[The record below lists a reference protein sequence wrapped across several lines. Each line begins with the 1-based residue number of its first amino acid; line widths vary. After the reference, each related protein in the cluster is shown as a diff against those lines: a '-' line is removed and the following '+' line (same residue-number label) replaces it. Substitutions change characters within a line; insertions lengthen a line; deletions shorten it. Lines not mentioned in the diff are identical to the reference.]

1 MGSNNSSTKSKKIPC
16 YDHAGRILND
26 FARLAIY
33 TVLQVSAFCLA
44 VGRDPTGLKIGVTN
58 FETSNCSFFGD
69 SDGSHPILR
78 GEDSCF
84 QDLSSLS
91 CAFLGGLFGDGDK
104 DTLVQQDFNSSEEA
118 LSAVEDGKAW
128 GAVTVP
134 SNFSTSIL
142 AGNPSPV
149 SVRLDQTNQQ
159 IAYVLKRELARS
171 AEDFSKC
178 ILKRSGRGQKVK
190 MLELITHKFRI

>member
-1 MGSNNSSTKSKKIPC
+1 M
-16 YDHAGRILND
+16 
-26 FARLAIY
+26 
-33 TVLQVSAFCLA
+33 LQVSAFCLA

-69 SDGSHPILR
+69 TDGSHPILR
-78 GEDSCF
+78 GEDSCY

-118 LSAVEDGKAW
+118 LLAVEDGKAW

-142 AGNPSPV
+142 VGNPSPV

-190 MLELITHKFRI
+190 MLKFIAHKFRTEIVFFK